1 MRTLK
6 LLFAGFFV
14 AATFLVPVYA
24 SAANIVDPKVCQEA
38 LKNQREVPAVCK
50 DIQTNSN
57 PLFGKD
63 GILTEVIQII
73 SIIIGIAA
81 VIIILLAG
89 LKFITSGDNPQEVS
103 KAREMILYAI
113 IGLIIAAFA
122 QIIVRFFIGQVL

>member
-6 LLFAGFFV
+6 LLFAG
-14 AATFLVPVYA
+14 
-24 SAANIVDPKVCQEA
+24 IVDPKICQEA

-50 DIQTNSN
+50 DIQTNAN

-81 VIIILLAG
+81 VIIIMLAG